1 MRDQATWRIFREF
14 SSFLIW
20 SILLRQRVWLS
31 RHSGAFFCFFFG
43 HGTRYGRDGTCMG
56 VILRVS
62 DVQILFLLRPFL
74 LDTFGMLINVVW

>member
-1 MRDQATWRIFREF
+1 
-14 SSFLIW
+14 
-20 SILLRQRVWLS
+20 
-31 RHSGAFFCFFFG
+31 
-43 HGTRYGRDGTCMG
+43 MG